1 LGYAQSRPIQ
11 TNRVLIMFDDI
22 QKPYI
27 RAEKTDV
34 LALFKKQGWVPPSEN
49 QEIVEKWATYRNLQA
64 INEEKAK

>member
-1 LGYAQSRPIQ
+1 
-11 TNRVLIMFDDI
+11 MFDDI
-22 QKPYI
+22 EKPYI

-34 LALFKKQGWVPPSEN
+34 LTLFKKQGWVPPSEN